1 MTRFEIG
8 DEVKIINEVLFRV
21 PFGPKWINDGKVRT
35 IESIELVEGHL
46 LVSDGY
52 YMTCEGSKF
61 KFDEKDLEFISRPS
75 LWRKDV

>member
-8 DEVKIINEVLFRV
+8 DEVKIIPETLFRC
-21 PFGPKWINDGKVRT
+21 FGPKWINDGKAKI
-35 IESIELVEGHL
+35 IESIELVEGNL

-52 YMTCEGSKF
+52 YITLEGSKS
-61 KFDEKDLEFISRPS
+61 KFAETSLEFISRPS